1 MRKVISVDNAKNLVE
16 LTQVRCGWITQ
27 VLWSP
32 DGTTLAIAHAD
43 GVRLYVGQ
51 FGGNPKYTLTGH
63 SGHVKGAAFSPNGRL
78 LASVSADTTIK
89 LWDTTSLID
98 GVKEIATLGGHTG
111 SVEAVTFSPD
121 NRTMASASADGT
133 IMIWDVEEKRVLHT
147 FKGHDREVTTVT
159 FAMGGHILI
168 SGSWDNTMRLWDV
181 RGETAGAVFGR
192 HDDWVR
198 EVKANAPGTL
208 IASASKDM
216 SVKLWDALD
225 GGLYG
230 SIDAHWLGADCV
242 AISPDSSLIA
252 TGGRDNV
259 VRLWYL
265 HQVFSDTAATK
276 EQAVN
281 VLFGHEKP
289 VLSLAFNPSG
299 TLLASAS
306 GDNTV
311 RLWQVDSSGE

>member
-1 MRKVISVDNAKNLVE
+1 MRKVISVDSAKQIVE

-32 DGTTLAIAHAD
+32 DGTTLAIAHAE

-63 SGHVKGAAFSPNGRL
+63 TGHVKGAAFSPNGRV

-89 LWDTTSLID
+89 LWDTSNMIEDVT
-98 GVKEIATLGGHTG
+98 EIATLKGHTG
-111 SVEAVTFSPD
+111 SVEAVAFSPD
-121 NRTMASASADGT
+121 NRTMATAGADGNVIVWDWQEKT
-133 IMIWDVEEKRVLHT
+133 ILHT
-147 FKGHDREVTTVT
+147 FTGHEREVTSVT

-168 SGSWDNTMRLWDV
+168 SGSWDNTLRLWDV
-181 RGETAGAVFGR
+181 RGETTGAVFGR

-198 EVKANAPGTL
+198 DIRTNAPGTL

-281 VLFGHEKP
+281 VLMGHEKP
-289 VLSLAFNPSG
+289 VLSLAFNPAG

-311 RLWQVDSSGE
+311 RLWQVSE

>member
-1 MRKVISVDNAKNLVE
+1 MRKSISVDNASSLIE

-32 DGTTLAIAHAD
+32 DGTTLAIAHAE

-51 FGGNPKYTLTGH
+51 FGGEPRYNLTGH
-63 SGHVKGAAFSPNGRL
+63 TGHVKGAAFSPNGRL
-78 LASVSADTTIK
+78 LASVSADTTVK
-89 LWDTTSLID
+89 VWDTSNLAED
-98 GVKEIATLGGHTG
+98 VYEVATLKGHTG
-111 SVEAVTFSPD
+111 SVEGVAFSPD
-121 NRTMASASADGT
+121 NRTLATASADGT
-133 IMIWDVEEKRVLHT
+133 VRVWNVESQTLLHT
-147 FKGHDREVTTVT
+147 FVGHEREVTSVV

-168 SGSWDNTMRLWDV
+168 SGSWDNTLRLWDI
-181 RGETAGAVFGR
+181 RGETTGAVFGR

-198 EVKANAPGTL
+198 EVKANSPGTL
-208 IASASKDM
+208 IVSASKDM
-216 SVKLWDALD
+216 TVKLWDALD

-230 SIDAHWLGADCV
+230 SIDAHWLGADAV

-252 TGGRDNV
+252 SGGRDNM

-265 HQVFSDTAATK
+265 HQVFSDTTATK
-276 EQAVN
+276 EQAVAT
-281 VLFGHEKP
+281 LRGHEKP
-289 VLSLAFNPSG
+289 VLSLAFNPAG

-311 RLWQVDSSGE
+311 RLWQVGE

>member
-1 MRKVISVDNAKNLVE
+1 MRKIISVDSAHSLTEV
-16 LTQVRCGWITQ
+16 TQVRCGWITQ

-32 DGTTLAIAHAD
+32 DGTTLAIAHAE
-43 GVRLYVGQ
+43 GVRLFVGQ
-51 FGGNPKYTLTGH
+51 FGGDPKYTLTGH
-63 SGHVKGAAFSPNGRL
+63 GGHVKGAAFSPNGRV
-78 LASVSADTTIK
+78 LATVSADTTIK
-89 LWDTTSLID
+89 LWDTSALIE
-98 GVKEIATLGGHTG
+98 GVSEITALRGHTD
-111 SVEAVTFSPD
+111 SVDAVAFSPD
-121 NRTMASASADGT
+121 NRTLASASADGT
-133 IMIWDVEEKRVLHT
+133 VRVWDIQTRSLLHI
-147 FKGHDREVTTVT
+147 FEGHEREVTSVI

-168 SGSWDNTMRLWDV
+168 SGSWDNTLRLWDV

-198 EVKANAPGTL
+198 EVRTNAPGTL

-230 SIDAHWLGADCV
+230 SIDAHWLGADTV

-265 HQVFSDTAATK
+265 HQVFSDTASSK
-276 EQAVN
+276 EQAVT
-281 VLFGHEKP
+281 VLKGHEKP
-289 VLSLAFNPSG
+289 VLTLAFNPAG
-299 TLLASAS
+299 TLLASGS

-311 RLWQVDSSGE
+311 RLWQVASDE

>member
-1 MRKVISVDNAKNLVE
+1 MRKSISVDNASNLVE

-32 DGTTLAIAHAD
+32 DGSTLAIAHAE

-63 SGHVKGAAFSPNGRL
+63 SGHVKGAAFSPNGRY
-78 LASVSADTTIK
+78 LATVSADTTIK
-89 LWDTTSLID
+89 LWDTSDLNN
-98 GVKEIATLGGHTG
+98 GVTEIATLKGHKG
-111 SVEAVTFSPD
+111 SVEAVAFSPD
-121 NRTMASASADGT
+121 NRTMATASADGT
-133 IMIWDVEEKRVLHT
+133 VMTWDAIDQKPLQT
-147 FKGHDREVTTVT
+147 FIGHEREVTTVV

-168 SGSWDNTMRLWDV
+168 SGSWDNTLRLWDV
-181 RGETAGAVFGR
+181 RGETTGAVFGR

-198 EVKANAPGTL
+198 EVKANTPGTL
-208 IASASKDM
+208 IVSASKDM

-230 SIDAHWLGADCV
+230 SIDAHWLGSDTV

-265 HQVFSDTAATK
+265 HQIFSDTSATK
-276 EQAVN
+276 EQTVAT
-281 VLFGHEKP
+281 LYGHEKP
-289 VLSLAFNPSG
+289 VLSLAFNPAG

-311 RLWQVDSSGE
+311 RLWQVDE